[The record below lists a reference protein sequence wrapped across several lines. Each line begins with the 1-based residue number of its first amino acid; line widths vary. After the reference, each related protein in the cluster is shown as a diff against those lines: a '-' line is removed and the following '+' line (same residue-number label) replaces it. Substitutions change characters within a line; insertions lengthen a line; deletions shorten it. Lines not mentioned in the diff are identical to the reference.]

1 MSYVRQGPL
10 TFSRASTA
18 TYVGRDGLL
27 KTAAINEPRIEF
39 DPVTGL
45 SKGLLIEGAGTNLL
59 TYSEEINLWSYANS
73 QIFTINGEIAPDGK
87 NTAEDVVRKVSG
99 NDYIWKTYNTT
110 ANAGKTYTFSVW
122 LNKGTRNESSCALVI
137 RDGSGGNIV
146 WKNVAWTE
154 KWARYSATGTFSSNA
169 AANIS
174 VFIDPND
181 GTGTSPINAYYCVW
195 GAQLEEGSE
204 ATSYIRTTGSIGT
217 RAADVATFSTQDN
230 LLPIN
235 ATAQEKA
242 TSYAT
247 ARLSDIP
254 VPLRS
259 LWNPDTCPVS
269 LLPWLAWGLSVDEW
283 NPDWTEPQKRSV
295 IRESVSVHR
304 LKGTIGAVRRIVDSF
319 GLGIVIREW
328 WQKSPAGTPHTFTL
342 SISVD
347 QIPTG
352 ARDSII
358 NSVRKAK
365 PIRSD
370 FDLDYQTGYLAQVN
384 NIILGQNTIYDRFQ
398 ASLN

>member
-1 MSYVRQGPL
+1 MS
-10 TFSRASTA
+10 T
-18 TYVGRDGLL
+18 
-27 KTAAINEPRIEF
+27 
-39 DPVTGL
+39 
-45 SKGLLIEGAGTNLL
+45 
-59 TYSEEINLWSYANS
+59 
-73 QIFTINGEIAPDGK
+73 
-87 NTAEDVVRKVSG
+87 
-99 NDYIWKTYNTT
+99 
-110 ANAGKTYTFSVW
+110 
-122 LNKGTRNESSCALVI
+122 
-137 RDGSGGNIV
+137 
-146 WKNVAWTE
+146 
-154 KWARYSATGTFSSNA
+154 
-169 AANIS
+169 
-174 VFIDPND
+174 
-181 GTGTSPINAYYCVW
+181 
-195 GAQLEEGSE
+195 
-204 ATSYIRTTGSIGT
+204 
-217 RAADVATFSTQDN
+217 
-230 LLPIN
+230 LLPHN
-235 ATAQEKA
+235 STPQEQA
-242 TSYAT
+242 IDGASS
-247 ARLSDIP
+247 RVSSIP

-352 ARDSII
+352 ALDSII